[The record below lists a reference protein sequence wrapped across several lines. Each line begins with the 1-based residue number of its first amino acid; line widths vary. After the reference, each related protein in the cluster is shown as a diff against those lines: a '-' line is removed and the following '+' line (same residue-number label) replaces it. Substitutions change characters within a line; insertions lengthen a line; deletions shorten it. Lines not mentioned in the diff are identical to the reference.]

1 MSAALVAFARPAR
14 AVIVNGSG
22 LVTASGTDL
31 GAYLGDAAFYSQG
44 YTGTRATLVNVE
56 LGLAW
61 NGHQSLTQLKYMP
74 LVDGEVNSIQ
84 AHATG
89 VAAIMAGEGTR
100 PLDLGIAYG
109 AKIAS
114 GTVSTASGY
123 TVASF
128 GDTYD
133 AAVTGFTPTDGSAT
147 MKADVINSS
156 WGILGQYAG
165 NGQLCTMLDGMVA
178 QNGTLIVAAA
188 GNSGPGANTQAQPS
202 TALNA
207 MAVASLHSTI
217 SPEIT
222 PSYTSVSTFSSRGPT
237 YVLLP
242 GMVVPAT
249 RAAISIAAPGEDFSL
264 ASYNGPG
271 TVPNWYSFDA
281 SGTSYASPTVSG
293 AAGLLVD
300 VGYAKFVTPVNRTA
314 ISAPV
319 LRAVLMNSAT
329 KTDGWNNGQT
339 LINGVVTTTQALD
352 YAVGAGA
359 LNIGASYPQYTA
371 GTTGGVVPVPGQRSP
386 VADIGWN
393 YATVAPSTSHLYE
406 LAGTLQAGA
415 TLTTTLC
422 WLADA
427 TYIASADNGNLNALI
442 NLTLEVDLVNA
453 NDTLT
458 RVAISEADD
467 NTAQHLYFSL
477 PDTGTYVIQVNYAGQ
492 DYGAP
497 EATNYALAWNVS
509 VPEPGLAVL
518 VVPALLVSG
527 RRRRVG

>member
-1 MSAALVAFARPAR
+1 
-14 AVIVNGSG
+14 
-22 LVTASGTDL
+22 
-31 GAYLGDAAFYSQG
+31 
-44 YTGTRATLVNVE
+44 
-56 LGLAW
+56 
-61 NGHQSLTQLKYMP
+61 
-74 LVDGEVNSIQ
+74 
-84 AHATG
+84 
-89 VAAIMAGEGTR
+89 
-100 PLDLGIAYG
+100 
-109 AKIAS
+109 
-114 GTVSTASGY
+114 
-123 TVASF
+123 
-128 GDTYD
+128 
-133 AAVTGFTPTDGSAT
+133 
-147 MKADVINSS
+147 
-156 WGILGQYAG
+156 
-165 NGQLCTMLDGMVA
+165 
-178 QNGTLIVAAA
+178 
-188 GNSGPGANTQAQPS
+188 
-202 TALNA
+202 
-207 MAVASLHSTI
+207 
-217 SPEIT
+217 
-222 PSYTSVSTFSSRGPT
+222 
-237 YVLLP
+237 
-242 GMVVPAT
+242 
-249 RAAISIAAPGEDFSL
+249 
-264 ASYNGPG
+264 
-271 TVPNWYSFDA
+271 
-281 SGTSYASPTVSG
+281 
-293 AAGLLVD
+293 
-300 VGYAKFVTPVNRTA
+300 
-314 ISAPV
+314 
-319 LRAVLMNSAT
+319 MNSAT

-339 LINGVVTTTQALD
+339 LVGGVVTTTQALD